1 MYNLNL
7 ASPKSARGSQIC
19 PDKGTTQ
26 DSIEMISH
34 QIGFIPSG
42 SLKGIRTAL
51 SLAARR
57 APRAATE
64 HAMKSVMLRPIFLWI
79 GEASAA

>member
-26 DSIEMISH
+26 GSNARYSIEMISH
-34 QIGFIPSG
+34 QWSVSFRLVR
-42 SLKGIRTAL
+42 LKGFERPFPL
-51 SLAARR
+51 R
-57 APRAATE
+57 APQQN
-64 HAMKSVMLRPIFLWI
+64 MQ
-79 GEASAA
+79 